1 MNFVFHFISGRM
13 LSPTEYG
20 TLTAVMAITYLFN
33 VPGDS
38 IQTIISRY
46 STRFFRN
53 KKLLKRI
60 LVRGLRKFLILS
72 IMAFILFALV
82 SPFVSYLLKTDY
94 IILAMVGVLM
104 IIWFLLS
111 VNRGML
117 QGLKRFSF
125 LGINYVSEGF
135 FKLLIM
141 ILLIVFGFGLYGA
154 VSGLL
159 LGIIIA
165 FVFSFFL
172 LGDVLKEKTAKRLH
186 IGEIKAYSLP
196 VLVSFISITVFYSID
211 LILAKIFFPTIAG
224 EYASISMLSKILY
237 FGSLPIS
244 KVMFPLSSDKETRI
258 SSKILKK
265 ALLLTGML
273 CLAGLIVYILIP
285 GFIVN
290 LFYGSKYLSMA
301 GLLFLPSIAMF
312 LLSFSNIFVLYNLSN
327 KRYNINYFVIFF
339 AVLQIVLMSI
349 FNKSILQ
356 FIYAYIASSA
366 LLLISLIVF
375 QIANKGDK

>member
-1 MNFVFHFISGRM
+1 
-13 LSPTEYG
+13 
-20 TLTAVMAITYLFN
+20 
-33 VPGDS
+33 
-38 IQTIISRY
+38 
-46 STRFFRN
+46 
-53 KKLLKRI
+53 
-60 LVRGLRKFLILS
+60 
-72 IMAFILFALV
+72 
-82 SPFVSYLLKTDY
+82 
-94 IILAMVGVLM
+94 
-104 IIWFLLS
+104 
-111 VNRGML
+111 
-117 QGLKRFSF
+117 
-125 LGINYVSEGF
+125 
-135 FKLLIM
+135 M

>member
-1 MNFVFHFISGRM
+1 
-13 LSPTEYG
+13 
-20 TLTAVMAITYLFN
+20 
-33 VPGDS
+33 
-38 IQTIISRY
+38 
-46 STRFFRN
+46 
-53 KKLLKRI
+53 
-60 LVRGLRKFLILS
+60 
-72 IMAFILFALV
+72 
-82 SPFVSYLLKTDY
+82 
-94 IILAMVGVLM
+94 
-104 IIWFLLS
+104 
-111 VNRGML
+111 
-117 QGLKRFSF
+117 
-125 LGINYVSEGF
+125 
-135 FKLLIM
+135 
-141 ILLIVFGFGLYGA
+141 
-154 VSGLL
+154 
-159 LGIIIA
+159 
-165 FVFSFFL
+165 
-172 LGDVLKEKTAKRLH
+172 VLKEKTAKRLH